1 MKSKD
6 IQEVIDTIDWVD
18 AQKFF
23 ISQDMRH
30 WRLKNKISV
39 RKMSEM
45 MNKEF
50 TGMYISMVEL
60 GDCKPSKK
68 FLEQLLKIF
77 K

>member
-1 MKSKD
+1 
-6 IQEVIDTIDWVD
+6 
-18 AQKFF
+18 
-23 ISQDMRH
+23 
-30 WRLKNKISV
+30 
-39 RKMSEM
+39 MSEM

-68 FLEQLLKIF
+68 FLEQLLKII